1 MLRATAA
8 WFLACP
14 EAMAPKMNPMKP
26 KMKQM
31 KVAKATMKVAK
42 AKAKQNAK
50 GSKPTIKKEQ
60 ASDQMTAAQRSILAV
75 AAGTHDKADSM
86 NVPHVILCSASIP

>member
-14 EAMAPKMNPMKP
+14 EAMAPKMKPMKP
-26 KMKQM
+26 KMKPM
-31 KVAKATMKVAK
+31 KMAKATMKVAK

>member
-14 EAMAPKMNPMKP
+14 EAMAPKMKPMKP
-26 KMKQM
+26 KMKPM
-31 KVAKATMKVAK
+31 KMAKATMKVAK

-60 ASDQMTAAQRSILAV
+60 DQMTAAQRSILAV
-75 AAGTHDKADSM
+75 AAGTHDKADSV

>member
-1 MLRATAA
+1 
-8 WFLACP
+8 
-14 EAMAPKMNPMKP
+14 MAPKMKPMKP
-26 KMKQM
+26 KMKPM
-31 KVAKATMKVAK
+31 KMAKATMKVAK

>member
-14 EAMAPKMNPMKP
+14 EAMASKMKVARP
-26 KMKQM
+26 KMKPM

-75 AAGTHDKADSM
+75 AAGTHDKSDSM